1 MASSAACLQFFSIW
15 RPDISSMPLQRYE
28 GGIIVSEFS
37 DLRANPRCLIEGQ
50 AMATRAIFGRI
61 ATKDR
66 AERESNG
73 NEVLKRATPLS
84 TDFAT
89 GKLGTGQALGF
100 DPYDLTLTP
109 ERILAWGEVAS
120 TEAIAQCWANVLG
133 GRWVVPAGEHEL
145 LAAKGA
151 CFLAL
156 ATIEAQQA
164 RAQGDRSF
172 QGFAPFIRSLLDGSA
187 AFSPPVAAES
197 PSLPSSRFSPP
208 SSTTTPS
215 SPPPL
220 LFPSGR
226 LRSSSSPI
234 VSDRFTSSS
243 FNLVIPV
250 QPPHPAGFSDLSSK
264 SPSAISPT
272 AAFSSVIGGEPF
284 TPPSSPLSR
293 RLPRRTSNLSVQ
305 THASSSLHVLDEGE
319 EDGAGGCTPAA
330 APSHS
335 GDLASLDAAASTPR
349 PTIIPLADPN
359 STSAGAGEG
368 SSHSPKASLAVS
380 RRKSLSVLAWDPK
393 PPTRSASTSTSS
405 SSSSSIA
412 MTRSASTLI
421 SATRLPSPVIGR
433 PRAGTDA
440 GIRSGLTPL
449 STIFGV
455 SPTAEEQQPMR
466 RSDDSDYDAGI
477 GSSSSVGVIG
487 SARTPSS
494 AGSSPTGIRRFSS
507 ASPVLSK
514 SMAMSV
520 SPALPS
526 TESETATTH
535 TMSEL
540 GGGGG
545 VVEET
550 GDEEE
555 KRMRAWL
562 QGHTAVPS
570 EQEASVAA
578 SSGPPAPVVAEE
590 EGHVGTEEQG
600 EEQPQSTTT
609 TVRLLGGRRCLVPPA
624 YDRLKTLRAAHTRNE
639 ELLGLTQLAEVDED
653 LWIIYGALVEEYVR
667 LRCNGRPLGSPL
679 SS

>member
-1 MASSAACLQFFSIW
+1 
-15 RPDISSMPLQRYE
+15 MPLQRYE
-28 GGIIVSEFS
+28 GGVIVPEFS

-66 AERESNG
+66 AERESKG

-120 TEAIAQCWANVLG
+120 TEAVAQCWVNVLG

-151 CFLAL
+151 CFCAL

-164 RAQGDRSF
+164 RTQGDRSF
-172 QGFAPFIRSLLDGSA
+172 YGFAPFIRSLLDGSTT
-187 AFSPPVAAES
+187 FSPSVAAES
-197 PSLPSSRFSPP
+197 PSLPSSHFSPP
-208 SSTTTPS
+208 SSATIPS
-215 SPPPL
+215 SPPSL
-220 LFPSGR
+220 LFPGGR
-226 LRSSSSPI
+226 LRSSSWPLVGSLG
-234 VSDRFTSSS
+234 SDRFTSSS

-250 QPPHPAGFSDLSSK
+250 HPPHQPGFSDLSK
-264 SPSAISPT
+264 STGAISPT
-272 AAFSSVIGGEPF
+272 AAFSSAIGGEPF

-319 EDGAGGCTPAA
+319 EDGAGGYTAA
-330 APSHS
+330 AAQSHS
-335 GDLASLDAAASTPR
+335 SDLASSLDAAASTPR

-359 STSAGAGEG
+359 STSAGVGEG
-368 SSHSPKASLAVS
+368 SSRSPTASLAVS

-405 SSSSSIA
+405 SSGSNVG

-455 SPTAEEQQPMR
+455 SPTAEEQQPIR
-466 RSDDSDYDAGI
+466 RSVDSDYGAGA

-487 SARTPSS
+487 RARTPSS
-494 AGSSPTGIRRFSS
+494 AGSSPTGIRRFAS
-507 ASPVLSK
+507 ASSVLSK
-514 SMAMSV
+514 SMAMSM
-520 SPALPS
+520 SPASPS
-526 TESETATTH
+526 TESETATSN

-545 VVEET
+545 VAVVGET
-550 GDEEE
+550 NDEEE

-562 QGHTAVPS
+562 QGH
-570 EQEASVAA
+570 ASVSLERETAAA
-578 SSGPPAPVVAEE
+578 SAAPAPAVAEE
-590 EGHVGTEEQG
+590 EARGKAEGDEED
-600 EEQPQSTTT
+600 QPHYSNTTT
-609 TVRLLGGRRCLVPPA
+609 TIRLLGGRRSIVPPA
-624 YDRLKTLRAAHTRNE
+624 YDRLEALRATHARNE

-667 LRCNGRPLGSPL
+667 LRCAGRPLGSPL